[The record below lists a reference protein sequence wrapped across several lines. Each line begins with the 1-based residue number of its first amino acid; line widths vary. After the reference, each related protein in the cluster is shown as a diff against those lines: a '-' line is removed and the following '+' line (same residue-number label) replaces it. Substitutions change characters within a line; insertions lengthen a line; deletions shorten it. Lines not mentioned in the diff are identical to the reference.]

1 MECRNGDTRKRS
13 FTEICEEGNGKNMD
27 LNLQMNPPELY
38 PEDCL
43 SSNQCPENSSVSV
56 STASCMPLNNYDSSG
71 EEVEFSNATLEEP
84 SLVVMGCSNCL
95 MYVMVSEIEPRCP
108 RCRTSVLI
116 DIFHPKLDKKPKK
129 F

>member
-1 MECRNGDTRKRS
+1 
-13 FTEICEEGNGKNMD
+13 MD